1 MAASVL
7 GPGSNESVCD
17 SFESPFWVHLK
28 HETHW
33 LSKLDICGAYLLGA
47 GLTGWDAHCCD
58 HTPCSSGEALGFEF
72 LPNCGLLCPGWGLW
86 QAYDSPS
93 PALMWVSSHL
103 PDVQALLNRFLDFFF
118 SSRGNYSICSC
129 RLSVSIGGGESH
141 MLRGSWACMPQLLS
155 QRAAAA
161 EAHEP

>member
-33 LSKLDICGAYLLGA
+33 LSKLDICGAILGA
-47 GLTGWDAHCCD
+47 GSPVGMPTVVIIPLLLRR
-58 HTPCSSGEALGFEF
+58 SSWFWVPSQLWVAVPRVGFMASF
-72 LPNCGLLCPGWGLW
+72 LLPRCGFLLI
-86 QAYDSPS
+86 
-93 PALMWVSSHL
+93 L

-129 RLSVSIGGGESH
+129 RLSVSIGGGEFMTFSYL
-141 MLRGSWACMPQLLS
+141 MTQTSSVSFECVIILCP
-155 QRAAAA
+155 
-161 EAHEP
+161 